1 VRRAIFTKSMKK
13 YLILLLS
20 VLVVFSCKTANK
32 FRTYEMAE
40 QEFRQSL
47 TFHDTLSVLVLGQNF
62 MDALKTGGIEYEL
75 QNLSVLDGNTLYKI
89 SNESLKEL
97 NARFGGLTI
106 SDYALSGYNFSTAG
120 VNDLSYRYTLNGKVG
135 SGPAL
140 KIVFNPV
147 KVDDVWYLTL
157 KDGNM
162 ASTDITPREQIH
174 PLSPAPEK
182 IVLNTKK

>member
-1 VRRAIFTKSMKK
+1 MKK
-13 YLILLLS
+13 YL
-20 VLVVFSCKTANK
+20 VLFLFVFAFFACKNSNN

-75 QNLSVLDGNTLYKI
+75 QNLTVLDDNVLYKI
-89 SNESLKEL
+89 SDESLKEL
-97 NARFGGLTI
+97 QARYGELRI
-106 SDYALSGYNFSTAG
+106 SDYALAGYNFSTAG
-120 VNDLSYRYTLNGKVG
+120 VNDLSFRYTIGGKLG

-140 KIVFNPV
+140 KMVFNPV

-162 ASTDITPREQIH
+162 ASRDITASEQIH